1 MLSSCYH
8 MVWDNPEFSHARDDS
23 PVGSGVMHFIA
34 AMTPACNV
42 EKQQMH
48 ANDTSSQFDVL
59 YSLID

>member
-1 MLSSCYH
+1 

>member
-1 MLSSCYH
+1 

-23 PVGSGVMHFIA
+23 PVGSGVVHFIA
-34 AMTPACNV
+34 GMTRANNV

-48 ANDTSSQFDVL
+48 ANVTSTQFDVP